1 MRVSRWLVLLTLS
14 IAGLVGCATQ
24 DMELSNEGFQSISEK
39 NYGQAETSLEKALSI
54 NPDNPYALLNMGVV
68 YQETGRLSKARQMY
82 EKVIAL
88 QPKEVAE
95 QSNTGSFAGKGLAD
109 IARENLKLLE
119 AKEAELTVG
128 RKPVEPSPQ
137 TISTPPDAKAV
148 TTPPP
153 EEIKAPA
160 PVAAAPAMATPA
172 PPAAAA
178 PPAAVAVVPPAE
190 SGVPVR
196 ESFYR
201 VKKNESLLDIAGRQ
215 DVYGD
220 ALKWPSL
227 FRLNRTALEKM
238 KVTDNLPTEKL
249 PEGLRIKYVSRDDA
263 SERLVEVADRLWV
276 VDVASAKSMNAVVP
290 DAILLM
296 RKGYSAYLTKSQLA
310 GEEWIRVR
318 VGFFKDIL
326 EALKVSEEVKA
337 LLNMS
342 ETSMPLKIDKKE
354 WERFAAY

>member
-14 IAGLVGCATQ
+14 IAGMVGCATQ
-24 DMELSNEGFQSISEK
+24 DMELSNEGFQAISEK

-54 NPDNPYALLNMGVV
+54 NPNNPYALLNMGVV
-68 YQETGRLSKARQMY
+68 YQETGRLDKARQMY

-95 QSNTGSFAGKGLAD
+95 ESNTGSFAGKGLAD
-109 IARENLKLLE
+109 IARENMKLLE
-119 AKEAELTVG
+119 AREAELAAG
-128 RKPVEPSPQ
+128 RKPVQ
-137 TISTPPDAKAV
+137 
-148 TTPPP
+148 
-153 EEIKAPA
+153 
-160 PVAAAPAMATPA
+160 AAPPSTLSPTASKETATPA
-172 PPAAAA
+172 RETKTPA
-178 PPAAVAVVPPAE
+178 PAAVAALPPAE
-190 SGVPVR
+190 SRVPAK

-249 PEGLRIKYVSRDDA
+249 PEGLRIKYVSRDEA

-276 VDVASAKSMNAVVP
+276 VDVASSKSVNSVVP
-290 DAILLM
+290 YAILLM
-296 RKGYSAYLTKSQLA
+296 RKGYHAYLTKSQLA

-318 VGFFKDIL
+318 VGFYKDIL

-342 ETSMPLKIDKKE
+342 ETPMPMKIDKKE
-354 WERFAAY
+354 SERFAAY

>member
-24 DMELSNEGFQSISEK
+24 DMELSNEGFQAISGK

-95 QSNTGSFAGKGLAD
+95 ESNTGSFAGKGLAD

-119 AKEAELTVG
+119 AKEAELTVK
-128 RKPVEPSPQ
+128 RKPMEPAPQ

-153 EEIKAPA
+153 EIKAPA
-160 PVAAAPAMATPA
+160 PVAAAPAMVTPA

-178 PPAAVAVVPPAE
+178 PPAAVAVLPPAE
-190 SGVPVR
+190 SRAPAT

-249 PEGLRIKYVSRDDA
+249 PEGLRIKYVSRDEV

-296 RKGYSAYLTKSQLA
+296 RKGYSAYLTNPSLRGRNGQ
-310 GEEWIRVR
+310 GCGW
-318 VGFFKDIL
+318 GFTKTF
-326 EALKVSEEVKA
+326 LK
-337 LLNMS
+337 L
-342 ETSMPLKIDKKE
+342 
-354 WERFAAY
+354 

>member
-1 MRVSRWLVLLTLS
+1 MRVLRWLVLLTLS
-14 IAGLVGCATQ
+14 IAGLAGCATQ
-24 DMELSNEGFQSISEK
+24 DMELSNEGFRAISQK

-68 YQETGRLSKARQMY
+68 YQETGRLDKARQMY

-95 QSNTGSFAGKGLAD
+95 ESNTGSLAGKGLAD
-109 IARENLKLLE
+109 IARENMKLLE
-119 AKEAELTVG
+119 AREAELAAS
-128 RKPVEPSPQ
+128 RKPVEAAPQ
-137 TISTPPDAKAV
+137 RTSTPPDAKAI

-153 EEIKAPA
+153 EIKAPA
-160 PVAAAPAMATPA
+160 PVAATPPVATV

-178 PPAAVAVVPPAE
+178 ALPPAE
-190 SGVPVR
+190 SRVPAK

-215 DVYGD
+215 DVYSD

-227 FRLNRTALEKM
+227 FRLNMSALEKM
-238 KVTDNLPTEKL
+238 KLTDNLPIEKL
-249 PEGLRIKYVSRDDA
+249 PEGLRIKYVGRDEA
-263 SERLVEVADRLWV
+263 SERLAEEADRLWV
-276 VDVASAKSMNAVVP
+276 VDVASSKSVNSVVP
-290 DAILLM
+290 HAILLM
-296 RKGYSAYLTKSQLA
+296 RKGYRAYLTKSQLA

-318 VGFFKDIL
+318 VGFYKDIL

-337 LLNMS
+337 LLKMS
-342 ETSMPLKIDKKE
+342 ETPMPMKIDKKE
-354 WERFAAY
+354 WERFAGY